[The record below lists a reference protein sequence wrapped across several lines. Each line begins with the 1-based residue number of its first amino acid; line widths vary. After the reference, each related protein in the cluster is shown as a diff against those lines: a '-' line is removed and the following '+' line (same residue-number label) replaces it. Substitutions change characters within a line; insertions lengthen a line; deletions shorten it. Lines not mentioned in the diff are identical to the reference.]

1 VLADQ
6 YVLPAES
13 GFMDLEGTPDAAEHA
28 KDAALQVL
36 EDAFKHKYYRA
47 KFGENAENMD
57 FLEDLCSNYV
67 QGTVYTCVVIR

>member
-1 VLADQ
+1 M
-6 YVLPAES
+6 LPAES
-13 GFMDLEGTPDAAEHA
+13 SFIDLEEAPAAADQA
-28 KDAALQVL
+28 KDAAIQLL

-67 QGTVYTCVVIR
+67 QGTLRYLLQHSCAS